1 MKNLKRKILSVFA
14 AFLMVS
20 TFMTVTVY
28 ADPDTGLS
36 SNVDPQPVDPQPV
49 DPQPVDP
56 QPVDPQPVDPQPV
69 DPQPVDPQPVNPQ
82 PVDPQPVDPQPA
94 DPYNTDNNQQNPDDV
109 NIQPNYN
116 DSPQINYDADYY
128 NNMYGENIINYDLND
143 LEFQSAINDT
153 YNPGMTFDEFEKA
166 TDYQYATV
174 APDKV
179 VNMYNSNG
187 STSAQRLSEKDWKD
201 ISLSFDNKGLD
212 GTGDF
217 SFIKDNDS
225 KEDSNFSILFLIFG
239 IVLVLV
245 SVTLVFYMIISSV
258 RRRKRVKAAAAAS
271 EIISNL
277 TSVVSSDGTE
287 SVDLNSVSEK

>member
-36 SNVDPQPVDPQPV
+36 SNVDPQPVDPQP
-49 DPQPVDP
+49 
-56 QPVDPQPVDPQPV
+56 
-69 DPQPVDPQPVNPQ
+69 
-82 PVDPQPVDPQPA
+82 A
-94 DPYNTDNNQQNPDDV
+94 DPYNTDNNQQNPDNV

-153 YNPGMTFDEFEKA
+153 YNPGMTFEEFEKA

-174 APDKV
+174 SPDKV
-179 VNMYNSNG
+179 VDMYNSNG
-187 STSAQRLSEKDWKD
+187 STSAQTLSAKDWQD
-201 ISLSFDNKGLD
+201 ISLNFDNRSLN

-225 KEDSNFSILFLIFG
+225 KEDSNFSVLFLIFG
-239 IVLVLV
+239 IVFVAV

-258 RRRKRVKAAAAAS
+258 RRRKRVKAAAAVSENVADIPSAVSAEGTDGTDLNAAS
-271 EIISNL
+271 E
-277 TSVVSSDGTE
+277 
-287 SVDLNSVSEK
+287 K